1 MTALSRRSLL
11 KAAGGLAAFTG
22 QGCPSTVEG
31 GRSPRRACTCEHR
44 PDGAAGTSNH
54 AYVRGLRPLHAHRHR
69 RCQAGRHDARWIRGD
84 RNEMLRRATQ
94 DPAVD
99 GGESSLA
106 QHVMRIAAGD
116 RSLVAIPV
124 FPLRNFTAR
133 DIYVAK
139 GSTLTPQTLNG
150 RRLGIY
156 NWAASGAV
164 WYRHLVRYFGHDPAK
179 ISWVVGAADSTAGV
193 NIVGT
198 LPSHV
203 TLAPKGRSLTDL
215 LVAKEIEAIFTPL
228 PPAKYHGIDGPL
240 ARLIPDYR
248 RVEQKYFK
256 DTRCYPPQHIVLVRR
271 AVWERHPWTGRR
283 IVDAFQRADEVYH
296 ASQRLYPY
304 GSPWLIEEIEQ
315 TEREMGARYH
325 AHGLEANRNAL
336 DVFCEGAWR
345 DGLTARRV
353 TVDEM
358 FAEFLHPNA
367 QSPRVGGP
375 GRRQRKPA
383 ARAGLVP
390 RAIRV
395 MASLGARSAFVE
407 LQAVAVQPLWR
418 GTTPRPR
425 RPGPTRAWNV
435 ASIAPRCR
443 C

>member
-11 KAAGGLAAFTG
+11 RAAGSLAGVPIGAVALRGASQSAPPTPVITLTCADYIRFMPIATG
-22 QGCPSTVEG
+22 DV
-31 GRSPRRACTCEHR
+31 R
-44 PDGAAGTSNH
+44 PDGLT
-54 AYVRGLRPLHAHRHR
+54 L
-69 RCQAGRHDARWIRGD
+69 RWIRGD

-94 DPAVD
+94 DPTVD

-139 GSTLTPQTLNG
+139 GSTLTPQSLNG

-164 WYRHLVRYFGHDPAK
+164 WYRHLVRYFGQDPAK
-179 ISWVVGAADSTAGV
+179 ISWVVGAADSTAAV

-215 LVAKEIEAIFTPL
+215 LGAKDIDAIFTPL
-228 PPAKYHGIDGPL
+228 PPAKYHITDGPL

-248 RVEQKYFK
+248 RIEQQYFK
-256 DTRCYPPQHIVLVRR
+256 DTRCYPPQHAVVIRR
-271 AVWERHPWTGRR
+271 AVWERHPWAGRR
-283 IVDAFQRADEVYH
+283 LVDAFQRADEVFH

-304 GSPWLIEEIEQ
+304 GSPWLIEDIEQ

-325 AHGLEANRNAL
+325 AHGLEANRHAL

-358 FAEFLHPNA
+358 FAEFL
-367 QSPRVGGP
+367 
-375 GRRQRKPA
+375 
-383 ARAGLVP
+383 
-390 RAIRV
+390 
-395 MASLGARSAFVE
+395 
-407 LQAVAVQPLWR
+407 
-418 GTTPRPR
+418 
-425 RPGPTRAWNV
+425 RPGPA
-435 ASIAPRCR
+435 AA
-443 C
+443 

>member
-11 KAAGGLAAFTG
+11 RAAGALAGVPLGAHDLVSPSGSAGQTAPSPPVITLTCADYVRFMPIATG
-22 QGCPSTVEG
+22 DV
-31 GRSPRRACTCEHR
+31 R
-44 PDGAAGTSNH
+44 PDGLT
-54 AYVRGLRPLHAHRHR
+54 L
-69 RCQAGRHDARWIRGD
+69 RWIRGD

-94 DPAVD
+94 DPSVD
-99 GGESSLA
+99 GGESSLD

-164 WYRHLVRYFGHDPAK
+164 WYRHLLRYFKQDPAK
-179 ISWVVGAADSTAGV
+179 ISWVVGAADSTAAV

-215 LVAKEIEAIFTPL
+215 LLAKEIEAIFAPL
-228 PPAKYHGIDGPL
+228 PPAKYHAADGPL
-240 ARLIPDYR
+240 VRLMPDYR
-248 RVEQKYFK
+248 RVEQQYFK
-256 DTRCYPPQHIVLVRR
+256 DTGCYPPQHAVVLRR
-271 AVWERHPWTGRR
+271 AVWERQPWIGRR
-283 IVDAFQRADEVYH
+283 IVDAFQRADEMYH

-325 AHGLEANRNAL
+325 AHGLDANRRAL

-345 DGLTARRV
+345 DGMTARRV

-358 FAEFLHPNA
+358 FAEFLHP
-367 QSPRVGGP
+367 G
-375 GRRQRKPA
+375 A
-383 ARAGLVP
+383 AA
-390 RAIRV
+390 A
-395 MASLGARSAFVE
+395 
-407 LQAVAVQPLWR
+407 
-418 GTTPRPR
+418 
-425 RPGPTRAWNV
+425 
-435 ASIAPRCR
+435 
-443 C
+443 

>member
-1 MTALSRRSLL
+1 MATLSRRSLL
-11 KAAGGLAAFTG
+11 RAAGGVAALPLGAHALFHPGGGAGQTAPAGAPATRTLRRGVEAAPVITLTCADYVRFMPIATG
-22 QGCPSTVEG
+22 DV
-31 GRSPRRACTCEHR
+31 R
-44 PDGAAGTSNH
+44 PDGMT
-54 AYVRGLRPLHAHRHR
+54 LH
-69 RCQAGRHDARWIRGD
+69 WIRGD

-164 WYRHLVRYFGHDPAK
+164 WYRHLVRYFGQDPAK
-179 ISWVVGAADSTAGV
+179 ISWVVGAADPTATV
-193 NIVGT
+193 NVVGT

-203 TLAPKGRSLTDL
+203 TLAPKGRSLSDL
-215 LVAKEIEAIFTPL
+215 LLANEIEAIFTPL
-228 PPAKYHGIDGPL
+228 PPAKYHVNDGPL
-240 ARLIPDYR
+240 SRLIPGYR
-248 RVEQKYFK
+248 RVEQNYYQE
-256 DTRCYPPQHIVLVRR
+256 TRCYPPQHALVIRR
-271 AVWERHPWTGRR
+271 AVWERQPAIGRR
-283 IVDAFQRADEVYH
+283 LVDAFQRGDEAYH

-315 TEREMGARYH
+315 TELAMSARYH
-325 AHGLEANRNAL
+325 AHGLEANRHAL

-358 FAEFLHPNA
+358 FAEFL
-367 QSPRVGGP
+367 
-375 GRRQRKPA
+375 A
-383 ARAGLVP
+383 AA
-390 RAIRV
+390 
-395 MASLGARSAFVE
+395 
-407 LQAVAVQPLWR
+407 
-418 GTTPRPR
+418 
-425 RPGPTRAWNV
+425 
-435 ASIAPRCR
+435 
-443 C
+443 